1 MNTSPKG
8 THEPSDEHDG
18 TVSYQTAKAPKD
30 FDPNS
35 VVNEVAIGR
44 FGIFPQVSVPVFVSS
59 ALLVVLFMIFGTL
72 FSEMAG
78 QIFEQAQAFITK
90 RFGFVFVILMNVAL
104 VFCLYVAMS
113 GYGDI
118 RLGHQT
124 EVPKY
129 SFGSWIG
136 MLFSAG
142 IGIGLLYWG
151 TAEPLLHFVKP
162 PTAEPSTLQSA
173 KEAMTYSFL
182 HWGLHAWAVYAV
194 VALSLAYFHYRRGLP
209 LSIRSVLFPLIGQK
223 IYGTWGHVVDVLA
236 VFGTIFGV
244 VTSLGLGVMQL
255 ETGLVDIFNIE
266 PSMTLKIVLILA
278 ITACATLSVMA
289 GLDKGVK
296 LLSDVTIVGTLIML
310 GFMII
315 MGPTQFIFDSFVEN
329 VGNYASSLVQVG
341 LWNEAYSDSQW
352 QASWTIFYWA
362 WWVSWSPFVGI
373 FIARIS
379 RGRTLREFI
388 FGVLFVPMLLLF
400 LWFTAFGGVAIHLE
414 LMGDYGLTEAV
425 LKDTGS
431 AIFKLIEYYPLT
443 QALMVIV
450 LMMIVLWFVTS
461 ADSASLVVDM
471 LTAGGRTDP
480 PKIQRLF
487 WVSSQGII
495 ACILLVAGGLSAL
508 QAAAIVA
515 GFPFA
520 MVVFVMMYCLLR
532 GLGRDRLTLYRK
544 SQWYIT
550 EESAEHNSANEFVDE
565 HLLLGPLAQEN
576 PSDTKDSASGNNT
589 L

>member
-1 MNTSPKG
+1 MNKPTQ
-8 THEPSDEHDG
+8 EPQNRVKISKF
-18 TVSYQTAKAPKD
+18 A
-30 FDPNS
+30 
-35 VVNEVAIGR
+35 
-44 FGIFPQVSVPVFVSS
+44 IFPQVSVPVFVTS
-59 ALLVVLFMIFGTL
+59 ALLIVIFMIFGAL
-72 FSEMAG
+72 FSETAG
-78 QIFEQAQAFITK
+78 LVFNAMQSFITAK
-90 RFGFVFVILMNVAL
+90 FGFMFVILMNVAL
-104 VFCLYVAMS
+104 VFCLYIALS

-124 EVPKY
+124 ETPEY

-151 TAEPLLHFVKP
+151 TAEPLYHFVSP
-162 PTAEPSTLQSA
+162 PLSSPSSVQSA
-173 KEAMTYSFL
+173 KDAMTISFL
-182 HWGLHAWAVYAV
+182 HWGLHAWAIYAV

-223 IYGTWGHVVDVLA
+223 IYGEWGHVVDILA
-236 VFGTIFGV
+236 VFGTMFGV

-255 ETGLVDIFNIE
+255 DTGLGQMFGI
-266 PSMTLKIVLILA
+266 PSSLGPKIALIA
-278 ITACATLSVMA
+278 GITACATVSVMA

-296 LLSDVTIVGTLIML
+296 FLSDITIIGTLILL

-329 VGNYASSLVQVG
+329 IGNYTSNLISLG
-341 LWNEAYSDSQW
+341 LWNEAYMDTNW

-400 LWFTAFGGVAIHLE
+400 LWFTTFGGVAINME
-414 LMGDYGLTEAV
+414 LTGDFGLSTAV
-425 LKDTGS
+425 MADTGS
-431 AIFKLIEYYPLT
+431 AIFKFIEYYPFS
-443 QALMVIV
+443 QGLMVVILV
-450 LMMIVLWFVTS
+450 MIVLWFVTS

-471 LTAGGRTDP
+471 LTAGGNTNP

-487 WVSSQGII
+487 WVVSEGII
-495 ACILLVAGGLSAL
+495 ACILLAAGGLSAL

-520 MVVFVMMYCLLR
+520 VVIFVMMYCLIR

-565 HLLLGPLAQEN
+565 HLLN
-576 PSDTKDSASGNNT
+576 YPSKDE
-589 L
+589 LEKQQKQL